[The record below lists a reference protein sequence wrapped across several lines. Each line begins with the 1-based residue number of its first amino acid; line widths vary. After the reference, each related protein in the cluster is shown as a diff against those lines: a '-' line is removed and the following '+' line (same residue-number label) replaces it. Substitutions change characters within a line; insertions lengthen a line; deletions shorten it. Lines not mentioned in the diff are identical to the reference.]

1 MSGSTEADSFFRR
14 EPRQARS
21 REMVARILAASRTLL
36 ERDGL
41 QRLTTNHIA
50 REAGVDIASLYQY
63 FASKEAIL
71 YTLAEHWVQQ
81 VQAVYARHR
90 ETFASDARAKPML
103 QSLRDIFVEL
113 EGLPDNEWNWKHLAP
128 PMSIV
133 PVLRELEDEHE
144 TVTASFW
151 AAWLRR
157 QGVDWPDA
165 QLEAFAR
172 MLYVQ
177 IDSALTLAGRMS
189 AEQGA
194 WVRRWQRRQTVA
206 LLRECF
212 PRRRRTGLQQTG
224 SAAQSR

>member
-1 MSGSTEADSFFRR
+1 MPDPKAEADSAFFRR
-14 EPRQARS
+14 EPKQARS

-71 YTLAEHWVQQ
+71 YTLAEHWVQA
-81 VQAVYARHR
+81 VQGVYSRR
-90 ETFASDARAKPML
+90 RAQFEAGTDVTPML
-103 QSLRDIFVEL
+103 LSLRDVFDEL
-113 EGLPDNEWNWKHLAP
+113 EGLPGNEWNWRHLAP
-128 PMSIV
+128 AMTIV
-133 PVLRELEDEHE
+133 PVLRELEAEHE

-151 AAWLRR
+151 SAWLRHH
-157 QGVDWPDA
+157 GVTWADA
-165 QLEAFAR
+165 QLDAFAR

-177 IDSALTLAGRMS
+177 IDSALTLAGRMPP
-189 AEQGA
+189 EQA
-194 WVRRWQRRQTVA
+194 VWVRRWQRRQTLA

-212 PRRRRTGLQQTG
+212 PRRRVQR
-224 SAAQSR
+224 R

>member
-1 MSGSTEADSFFRR
+1 MPGPNTEADNAFFRR

-71 YTLAEHWVQQ
+71 YTLAEQWVQQ

-90 ETFASDARAKPML
+90 SAFAPDASAKPML
-103 QSLRDIFVEL
+103 QSLRDIFNEL

-128 PMSIV
+128 PMNVV
-133 PVLRELEDEHE
+133 PVLQELEAEHE
-144 TVTASFW
+144 TATASFW
-151 AAWLRR
+151 AAWLRAH
-157 QGVDWPDA
+157 GVDWPDA
-165 QLEAFAR
+165 RLDAFAR

-189 AEQGA
+189 SEQGE

-212 PRRRRTGLQQTG
+212 PRRRRKH
-224 SAAQSR
+224 R